1 MLNNLEKFYNNFF
14 SFLIFSFP
22 FFLVTGPLLSEIAM
36 FLLISFF
43 IFEIL
48 KYKKIS
54 FLFKTKLTKL
64 IIFFQLIILISIINS
79 DLNNFKLYKNFFY
92 FRYFLFTLSI
102 FYFLCKKFYADRS
115 VLKDLVRIAKCDE
128 KELIDLLLKYSN
140 PKYDS
145 QNEKSINIFLMQKS
159 WSRAL

>member
-1 MLNNLEKFYNNFF
+1 MSRYSLGRTSSSSVYNWRSGTDMTVEDINRKVKIIYSLVGTLENDKE
-14 SFLIFSFP
+14 
-22 FFLVTGPLLSEIAM
+22 VA
-36 FLLISFF
+36 
-43 IFEIL
+43 
-48 KYKKIS
+48 K
-54 FLFKTKLTKL
+54 
-64 IIFFQLIILISIINS
+64 Q
-79 DLNNFKLYKNFFY
+79 
-92 FRYFLFTLSI
+92 

-145 QNEKSINIFLMQKS
+145 QNEESINIFLMQKS